1 MRAHSYLFA
10 GLILLLVFG
19 AIGSLVM
26 GVKNKPIP
34 TPAPQADTTSTL
46 PTTPAPPTEEPGA
59 ETGSSMITVS
69 TPLPNTKVTSPL
81 HLTGSARGMW
91 YFEAS
96 FPVKLV
102 DANGNMLAQTPAQ
115 AQGEWMTEN
124 FVPFTATLTWATT
137 TTSTGTLIFMRD
149 NPSGS
154 PENDAQIEI
163 PVTF

>member
-1 MRAHSYLFA
+1 MRSYSYIFA
-10 GLILLLVFG
+10 GLIIFLVFG

-26 GVKNKPIP
+26 GVKN
-34 TPAPQADTTSTL
+34 TPAPSFAPTPQADTTLTPTPPPPAEEST
-46 PTTPAPPTEEPGA
+46 TETAPP
-59 ETGSSMITVS
+59 MITVS

-81 HLTGSARGMW
+81 HLAGSARGMW

-102 DANGNMLAQTPAQ
+102 DANGNILAQTPAQ

-124 FVPFTATLTWATT
+124 FVPFAATLTWATT

-149 NPSGS
+149 NPSGL
-154 PENDAQIEI
+154 PENDAEI
-163 PVTF
+163 RVPIVF